1 MTTTLHDEHGRMVWC
16 SECGRWP
23 ATTRVSPECALCAVC
38 TEDAFGGSDE
48 PDYGG
53 AFDGFT
59 VSSDA
64 DPGL

>member
-1 MTTTLHDEHGRMVWC
+1 MDCISTC
-16 SECGRWP
+16 PECGRQSRHD
-23 ATTRVSPECALCAVC
+23 ADQSRVRC
-38 TEDAFGGSDE
+38 TGCGHRYDPWDDDDPGFDDDT

-59 VSSDA
+59 VTSDA

>member
-1 MTTTLHDEHGRMVWC
+1 MTVGPTPSDQEYPADRNTRP
-16 SECGRWP
+16 RWVDDLP
-23 ATTRVSPECALCAVC
+23 VPDPDLT
-38 TEDAFGGSDE
+38 
-48 PDYGG
+48 DYGG

>member
-1 MTTTLHDEHGRMVWC
+1 MSLTKRWLDELNDASEQRGECVHGVTG
-16 SECGRWP
+16 ECERCEEEYY
-23 ATTRVSPECALCAVC
+23 A
-38 TEDAFGGSDE
+38 SDE

-53 AFDGFT
+53 AFDGFV

>member
-1 MTTTLHDEHGRMVWC
+1 MLERKRMSRDAWNGIHHALH
-16 SECGRWP
+16 P
-23 ATTRVSPECALCAVC
+23 
-38 TEDAFGGSDE
+38 E

-59 VSSDA
+59 VTSDA